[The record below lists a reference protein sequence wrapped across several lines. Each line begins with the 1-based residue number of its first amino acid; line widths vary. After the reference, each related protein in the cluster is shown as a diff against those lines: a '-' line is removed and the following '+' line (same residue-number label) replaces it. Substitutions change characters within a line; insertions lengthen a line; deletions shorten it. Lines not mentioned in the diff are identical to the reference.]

1 MQQGRQRV
9 FDLENN
15 LSFVALESSQGNG
28 ITFNA
33 AGSSL
38 TAAFPNA
45 TMNEW
50 HHIAVTHHARDNL
63 TGIYLDEICRTKGN
77 TGLPQCPPV

>member
-1 MQQGRQRV
+1 MQQQGGKGV

-38 TAAFPNA
+38 TRCLPECYHE
-45 TMNEW
+45 MNGT
-50 HHIAVTHHARDNL
+50 ILR
-63 TGIYLDEICRTKGN
+63 
-77 TGLPQCPPV
+77 